1 MERLMKDEK
10 EGQKGFAEEFTF
22 ELGLKKGEQVFSKLK
37 AKGRK
42 RVTLAKADVKQFSVF
57 KELKVVQQRWRL
69 QQIKKE
75 KGAERIP

>member
-22 ELGLKKGEQVFSKLK
+22 EWGLKKGKQVFSKLK